1 MWFIFYISFLFKG
14 KLCKEGNIIYLFRL
28 IIKRIH
34 ECVYAYNI
42 CHIHKNITSER
53 YGGSYGAAS
62 TGPENYKS
70 LRWISGEYPPDEI
83 RRSHQVFGQ
92 WASKY
97 QKRTNHSNVHA
108 RAENFSTYSIM
119 YVLRQ
124 NYWYFMRFVE
134 FLSFQL
140 ISLIRW
146 KVLGPFWQPSHHS
159 LIRWIS
165 AGYPPALVVLAPA
178 LRPPIY
184 DKKKHTHTNT
194 FLSGWTQSKFIYT
207 ALPCIDE
214 HQTKNRHHKANID
227 KVKSSRDDFF
237 SKTIRALFV

>member
-1 MWFIFYISFLFKG
+1 MFSLSGRTTKNLIYIIENLNKKDIFHNFILSSGNIFHLLKISFFFNFFGIVCNSLLLKCVIEHNWARWIKESFNVLFMWFIFYISFLFKG

-97 QKRTNHSNVHA
+97 QERTNHSNVHA
-108 RAENFSTYSIM
+108 RADIFSTFYILYCVCM
-119 YVLRQ
+119 LYVLRQ
-124 NYWYFMRFVE
+124 NY
-134 FLSFQL
+134 
-140 ISLIRW
+140 
-146 KVLGPFWQPSHHS
+146 
-159 LIRWIS
+159 
-165 AGYPPALVVLAPA
+165 
-178 LRPPIY
+178 
-184 DKKKHTHTNT
+184 
-194 FLSGWTQSKFIYT
+194 
-207 ALPCIDE
+207 
-214 HQTKNRHHKANID
+214 
-227 KVKSSRDDFF
+227 
-237 SKTIRALFV
+237 